1 MKLLLVKTSSL
12 GDVIHALPAVSD
24 LARRFPGAQIDWAV
38 EEGFAAIPRLHPAV
52 SATIPV
58 AVRRWRTA
66 LLSPATWREMAGLRR
81 VLRRPVGADFFAY
94 DAVIDL
100 QGLVKSA
107 LIAAQ
112 ARGRTFGFAAPRE
125 GLAALAYDVAV
136 EVPRA
141 LPAVTRNRLLA
152 AGALGYALDDLPL
165 DYGLAA
171 PPLPAGGPNAAS
183 PTSGHPPVDE
193 TPRSRSARKAFHVK
207 AGAYAV
213 LFTATSRADKEWP
226 DADWTTLGAAL
237 ADRGL
242 RCVLPGGS
250 AAERERARRIAD
262 GIVGAIA
269 APAMGLDDLAGLLGG
284 ARLAVG
290 VDTGLV
296 HLAAALGRPTVAIFC
311 ASDPAL
317 TGVLGTAPHV
327 NLGRPGLPPTAA
339 EATDAAL
346 GLLAA

>member
-152 AGALGYALDDLPL
+152 AGALGYALDALPL

-171 PPLPAGGPNAAS
+171 PPLPAGWL
-183 PTSGHPPVDE
+183 
-193 TPRSRSARKAFHVK
+193 K

-262 GIVGAIA
+262 GIAGAIA

-317 TGVLGTAPHV
+317 TGVLGTAPHA